1 MIQGKDPAMDGHGE
15 AVDMPVPEGG
25 DATATVL
32 GLTAAVLQTLL
43 LLFILVLG
51 LTWGG
56 WSHLLSLALTLLGL
70 VVVIGMTVRR
80 RRSVVAVPVASG
92 ALALLLS
99 FLGPLPVGSA

>member
-1 MIQGKDPAMDGHGE
+1 MDGHGE

-25 DATATVL
+25 HATATVL

-99 FLGPLPVGSA
+99 FLGPLPVGSV